1 MHRSICCELLLA
13 RPDIFSQDTQSL
25 VFQPA
30 KSVVK
35 GRIWLT
41 LDKDALGGEE
51 KEREGE
57 KKKNSENR
65 ETAGS
70 FLGSS
75 GHVCF

>member
-35 GRIWLT
+35 GRIWPT
-41 LDKDALGGEE
+41 LDKDAKTVKPPAVFFLAHLDMFVFNHA
-51 KEREGE
+51 
-57 KKKNSENR
+57 NSLIAMNQIK
-65 ETAGS
+65 
-70 FLGSS
+70 
-75 GHVCF
+75 